1 MNLFTSS
8 TVLAAFAAA
17 ALSLATPAGA
27 QTRNL
32 RVAVPFSF
40 VAGDQLLRAGEY
52 RIDVDD
58 ARHMLTVASADAG
71 SVSYVRV
78 LPVTTRRSTDAAD
91 RAVVRFAKQGEHY
104 VLEGVWQR
112 GELEGNTVAR
122 SRRTIE
128 AANAG
133 QPRDI
138 TAGSN

>member
-1 MNLFTSS
+1 
-8 TVLAAFAAA
+8 
-17 ALSLATPAGA
+17 
-27 QTRNL
+27 
-32 RVAVPFSF
+32 VAVPFNF

-58 ARHMLTVASADAG
+58 ARHILRIASADAG

-91 RAVVRFAKQGEHY
+91 RAVVRFAKQGEDY
-104 VLEGVWQR
+104 VLAGVWQR
-112 GELEGNTVAR
+112 GELEGNTVAH
-122 SRRTIE
+122 SRRTVE

-133 QPRDI
+133 QVRDV

>member
-1 MNLFTSS
+1 MNLFTSN
-8 TVLAAFAAA
+8 TVLAALAAA
-17 ALSLATPAGA
+17 VLSLATPAGA

-32 RVAVPFSF
+32 RVAVPFNF
-40 VAGDQLLRAGEY
+40 VVGDQLLRAGEY

-58 ARHMLTVASADAG
+58 ARHMLSIASADTR

-104 VLEGVWQR
+104 ALEGVWQR

-122 SRRTIE
+122 SHRTIE
-128 AANAG
+128 AAKAG
-133 QPRDI
+133 PVRDI